1 MNRIDLSEKQV
12 KKNMILGTVYKGLSM
27 IVSYLYV
34 PLVLFYLGE
43 FKYGVWTTILN
54 VLSWITYF
62 DVGIGNGLRNKLA
75 ESLAKQ
81 GEDNEI
87 KTRKYVSSAY
97 IMLAIIVLGAILVGC
112 VLAGIINWECVFGI
126 KTFDENLKI
135 IMGISILFIGINF
148 WLSLCKSIFYAIQEN
163 SKVGLMGVLQ
173 QVLMLLGV
181 FVLIKYKK
189 PSILLVALLYGITDF
204 VISITF
210 SVFLFRKNKC
220 FIPKVAYYSTR
231 EAKETTNLG
240 IKFFVVQIAALIL
253 FTTDNLIISHF
264 IGPAEVTS
272 YSIVNKLF
280 SIGTALFTMLVAPY
294 WSRTAAAKAED
305 NYAMIKKSIYSMYKL
320 MALGIVGVIVLVVIF
335 HPLASIWL
343 QKDLHYP
350 EGLISLMGVYAIIF
364 MWNAI
369 YSQIANGLSLM
380 NVLVPVA
387 IIQGIINIPLSLLF
401 LLQFHMGV
409 VGVLLG
415 TVCATLV
422 SAIITPYC
430 TWKEIKGHLNK
441 REE

>member
-1 MNRIDLSEKQV
+1 MNKVDLSEKQV
-12 KKNMILGTVYKGLSM
+12 RKNMILGTIYKGISM

-62 DVGIGNGLRNKLA
+62 DIGIGNGLRNKLA
-75 ESLAKQ
+75 ESLTKQ
-81 GEDNEI
+81 GEDEE
-87 KTRKYVSSAY
+87 KKVRQYVSSSY
-97 IMLAIIVLGAILVGC
+97 IMLAIIITVAILVGC
-112 VLAGIINWECVFGI
+112 VLSVLIDWKSVFGI
-126 KTFDENLKI
+126 NTFDENLKV
-135 IMGISILFIGINF
+135 IMGISIIFVGINF

-173 QVLMLLGV
+173 QVLMLIGI
-181 FVLIKYKK
+181 FVLIQFKK
-189 PSILLVALLYGITDF
+189 PSILLVAILYGMTDF
-204 VISITF
+204 IISTIF
-210 SVFLFRKNKC
+210 SGVLFKRNKN
-220 FIPKVAYYSTR
+220 FIPKIKYYSSK
-231 EAKETTNLG
+231 EAHETTSLG
-240 IKFFVVQIAALIL
+240 VKFFIVQIAALVL

-264 IGPAEVTS
+264 IGPTEVTS

-294 WSRTAAAKAED
+294 WSRTAAAKAEN
-305 NYAMIKKSIYSMYKL
+305 NYVMIKNSIRTMYKL
-320 MALGIVGVIVLVVIF
+320 MAVGIVGVIILVFIF
-335 HPLASIWL
+335 RPVASIWL
-343 QKDLHYP
+343 QKDLNYSP
-350 EGLISLMGVYAIIF
+350 GLIPLMGIYAIIF

-401 LLQFHMGV
+401 LLKFNMGV

-415 TVCATLV
+415 TICATLV
-422 SAIITPYC
+422 SAIVTPYY
-430 TWKEIKGHLNK
+430 TNKEIKKNM
-441 REE
+441 